1 MHFSKP
7 LVILTILFLAGCAS
21 KQAPPPE
28 NSTAAKPAE
37 PQAAAPAPTEITLP
51 EGAVLHVRLAETL
64 DTTRNRT
71 GDRFTATL
79 DSPLTVDGNVVLPR
93 GAKVSGRVEASA
105 PSGRLKGRAV
115 MNLTLDSLD
124 VNGKKYPLQ
133 TSHVGRASTAH
144 KKRNLGFI
152 GGGAAAGAL
161 IGALAGGP
169 KGAAIGAGAG
179 AGAGTATAAFTGK
192 KNVRIPAE
200 TRLSFQLRA
209 PVRLS

>member
-1 MHFSKP
+1 M
-7 LVILTILFLAGCAS
+7 AR
-21 KQAPPPE
+21 
-28 NSTAAKPAE
+28 
-37 PQAAAPAPTEITLP
+37 IT
-51 EGAVLHVRLAETL
+51 
-64 DTTRNRT
+64 
-71 GDRFTATL
+71 
-79 DSPLTVDGNVVLPR
+79 
-93 GAKVSGRVEASA
+93 
-105 PSGRLKGRAV
+105 
-115 MNLTLDSLD
+115 LD
-124 VNGKKYPLQ
+124 VNGKNYPLQ

-209 PVRLS
+209 PVKLS